1 MVVVVVVAA
10 LEELVAGVL
19 VRVVAA
25 AVVAVVVV
33 VVVVVEA
40 ERSRLLTFGL
50 GMYSSRMPR
59 PNPNVCPAGCVLPI
73 AFMR

>member
-1 MVVVVVVAA
+1 MVVVVVAA

>member
-1 MVVVVVVAA
+1 MVVVVVAA

-25 AVVAVVVV
+25 AVVAVVVVV